1 MESLYYYTARNSA
14 GAVVR
19 GSIAASTESAVLA
32 SLRTRSLVVTSLEHA
47 SSARG
52 ALAAVL
58 HLGPVSHRALVTF
71 FRSFATLVRA
81 GVPMRRSLEVTIDQC
96 ADMRLREALSSI
108 INHIENGLSLSDS
121 MARHPREFPRMFVA
135 MVRAGE
141 RGGVL
146 DEVLERLASTLERDR
161 ATRKRVGAALAYP
174 AVVGSAAF
182 ALIIFLLT
190 SIVPMFRSLYQQM
203 HVQLPAITS
212 ALITVGAF
220 ASSPKLWI
228 GCAFFASVSLVLVA
242 RIRSL
247 DAGAVAIEA
256 VLFRVPVLG
265 LIRRK
270 STVARLARMLGTLLR
285 SGVDFVAS
293 LEVVTDVVTS
303 APYRKGLDSLRVALG
318 EGAGISEPLAQTS
331 LFEPMFIQ
339 MIRVG
344 EETGALDVMLLR
356 VAEYYEVDLETT
368 LSALGA
374 MLEPAMILLLGGA
387 VGFIVSAIFIP
398 LYTLIGNIK

>member
-1 MESLYYYTARNSA
+1 M
-14 GAVVR
+14 
-19 GSIAASTESAVLA
+19 
-32 SLRTRSLVVTSLEHA
+32 
-47 SSARG
+47 
-52 ALAAVL
+52 
-58 HLGPVSHRALVTF
+58 
-71 FRSFATLVRA
+71 
-81 GVPMRRSLEVTIDQC
+81 TIEQC
-96 ADMRLREALSSI
+96 ANVRLSEALSSI
-108 INHIENGLSLSDS
+108 VNHIENGLSLSDS
-121 MARHPREFPRMFVA
+121 MGRHPREFPRLFVA

-146 DEVLERLASTLERDR
+146 DEVLERLASTLECDR
-161 ATRKRVGAALAYP
+161 AMRKRVAAALAYP
-174 AVVGSAAF
+174 AIVSCAAF

-190 SIVPMFRSLYQQM
+190 SIVPTFRSLYQQM

-212 ALITVGAF
+212 TLIALGSF
-220 ASSPKLWI
+220 AASPQLWI
-228 GCAFFASVSLVLVA
+228 GCAFFALISLAIFA
-242 RIRSL
+242 RMKSS
-247 DAGAVAIEA
+247 DAGAAAMEA
-256 VLFRVPVLG
+256 VIFHLPVLG

-285 SGVDFVAS
+285 SGVGLVAS
-293 LEVVTDVVTS
+293 LEVVTDVVNS
-303 APYRKGLDSLRVALG
+303 APYRQGLGSLRVALG
-318 EGAGISEPLAQTS
+318 EGAGISEPLARTG

-339 MIRVG
+339 MVRVG

-374 MLEPAMILLLGGA
+374 MLEPAMILVLGGA